1 MTPSSRTPDRKQG
14 RVFTRAFAML
24 AAAAALFLQIFV
36 VQTHT
41 HARTPLG
48 NAGYERVADAHG
60 PGDGPGHAH
69 VSATHEQ
76 AGCIVCSVFAS
87 SGQSIAPDAA
97 TLSAGHNAAYETAAL
112 AIRRAPRA
120 LTHVWQSRAPPTA
133 L

>member
-14 RVFTRAFAML
+14 RAFVGAFAML
-24 AAAAALFLQIFV
+24 AATAALFLQIFV

-41 HARTPLG
+41 HVQAPLG
-48 NAGYERVADAHG
+48 NAEYERVAEHAQ
-60 PGDGPGHAH
+60 DGHSH

-76 AGCIVCSVFAS
+76 AGCIICSVFAS
-87 SGQSIAPDAA
+87 SGQSIAPDTA